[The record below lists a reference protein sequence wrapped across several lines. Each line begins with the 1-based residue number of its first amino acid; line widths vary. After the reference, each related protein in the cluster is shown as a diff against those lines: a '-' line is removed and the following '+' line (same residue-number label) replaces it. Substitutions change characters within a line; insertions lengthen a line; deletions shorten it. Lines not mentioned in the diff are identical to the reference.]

1 MIFVYGLKNCS
12 TCRKAIKWLETQ
24 GRDAALCDLRRDP
37 IEAKTLEK
45 WIDVIGWEALLNRRG
60 KTWRNLLNLEK
71 KSIDKIKSHTLMLA
85 YPALIRRPV
94 FVYDGHILVGF
105 RDKEKAVLRASV
117 Q

>member
-1 MIFVYGLKNCS
+1 MIFVYGLNNCS

-24 GRDAALCDLRRDP
+24 GKDAHLCDLRRDP

-45 WIDVIGWEALLNRRG
+45 WIDVIDWEALLNRRS
-60 KTWRNLLNLEK
+60 KTWRNLSDLEK
-71 KSIDKIKSHTLMLA
+71 KSIDNVKLHTLMLA

-105 RDKEKAVLRASV
+105 GDKEKAALSATA